1 MPKTKVESY
10 IILYFDILGYSTYVW
25 SMDKEQQLHFYEILA
40 GLTDVVK
47 NIKAQYKKLL
57 GLENKV
63 LSYVFSDNFLIAIKP
78 NSVDDDANCT
88 LILLNLAAQIQAE
101 IIKQNI
107 FVRGCIIKGDL
118 YAKRDVL
125 QGRGI
130 IEAHILESHG
140 IVFPRVF
147 VGKELIESFESLV
160 NKVSMKY
167 GEVDSVN
174 AMRGLYREDS
184 DSAYFVDY
192 LEYALLHKADDKFF
206 ADHRDSILHYLHLC
220 EAKSRIFKKY
230 FWCALYHSL
239 FCAENGMLDYVID
252 LDELM
257 LEFGIDES
265 FDLKH

>member
-1 MPKTKVESY
+1 MPTTKVESY
-10 IILYFDILGYSTYVW
+10 VILYFDILGYSSYVW
-25 SMDKEQQLHFYEILA
+25 SLDKEQQLYFYEILA
-40 GLTDVVK
+40 GLTDIVK

-57 GLENKV
+57 SLENKV

-78 NSVDDDANCT
+78 KSVDDDAICT

-101 IIKQNI
+101 LIKHDI

-140 IVFPRVF
+140 IIFPRVF
-147 VGKELIESFESLV
+147 VGEELIKSFESIV
-160 NKVSMKY
+160 EKVSAQY
-167 GEVDSVN
+167 GEVDSVIS
-174 AMRGLYREDS
+174 MRSLYREDG
-184 DSAYFVDY
+184 DSVYFVDY
-192 LEYALLHKADDKFF
+192 LEYALLHKFGEKFF
-206 ADHRDSILHYLHLC
+206 IDHRDSILRSIHLC
-220 EAKSRIFKKY
+220 EPKSRIFKKY
-230 FWCALYHSL
+230 FWCALYHSM
-239 FCAENGMLDYVID
+239 FCAEHGMFDCVID

-257 LEFGIDES
+257 LEFDIDES